1 MTTERNDRRN
11 RRTQVNSDMLQENE
25 YEDEMDENKHAV
37 TLSIYTETT
46 VKTVKLS
53 VQKSTRY

>member
-1 MTTERNDRRN
+1 MTTEINDRQKKT
-11 RRTQVNSDMLQENE
+11 TQVNSNMSQENK
-25 YEDEMDENKHAV
+25 YEDKMDENKHAV

-53 VQKSTRY
+53 VQKSTCY

>member
-1 MTTERNDRRN
+1 
-11 RRTQVNSDMLQENE
+11 
-25 YEDEMDENKHAV
+25 MDENKHAV